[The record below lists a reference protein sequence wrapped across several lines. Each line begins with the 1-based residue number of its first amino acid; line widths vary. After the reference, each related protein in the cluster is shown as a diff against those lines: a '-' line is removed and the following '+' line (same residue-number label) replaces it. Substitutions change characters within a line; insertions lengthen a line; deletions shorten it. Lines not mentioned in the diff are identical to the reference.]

1 MCGIFGFYSF
11 DNRTVQQDVISA
23 MSNHIQ
29 HRGPDADGYDYT
41 GAMALG
47 NRRLSILDLSHA
59 SNQPLYS
66 DDRKIIVVQN
76 GEIFN
81 YIELREELKS
91 FGHRFDSQGDTE
103 VLLRAYEQWGPQFV
117 SRLNG
122 MFAIAIAD
130 HNHNQMYLYRDRLG
144 VKPFFLAGSVND
156 GTLWFGSEIKSILA
170 NGRNYSANYQS
181 LARFFALN
189 YIPQPHT
196 AFEGIEH
203 LPPAHMA
210 IVSADGMEM
219 EAYWSLAD
227 IQPDPNM
234 TKNEAKSKLLSLLD
248 DATRIRMRS
257 DAAYGA
263 FLSGGLDSSSVVG
276 LMTRHTDKP
285 IKTFSIGFSDPR
297 FDETYFAELAAE
309 RFQTEHIAKC
319 VEQDVTKNWPRVVWY
334 SDQPHG
340 DVSFMPMDL
349 VAQLA
354 AKDVKMVLT
363 GDGGDELF
371 AGYEKYLDFFPNG
384 QIDHLQD
391 GWEDDFCRKTGLLL
405 GDEASMLLRGELDE
419 AFVDIDPYQELSA
432 SIRKTQHQ
440 DPINRVLIAETE
452 VLLPGNNLVKSD
464 RMSMANSLEIR
475 SPFLDYRMAEFS
487 MQVPGWM
494 KLENNETKAIYKHA
508 VCELLGDELTYRKK
522 RMFTVP
528 IGEWFRQT
536 LQAYCDEILL
546 SGRLEARGLFNMD
559 FVRQMLDK
567 HAKGQHNYTRQIRS
581 LIAIELWHRIFID
594 GEKTDFSP
602 SIL

>member
-11 DNRTVQQDVISA
+11 DGRTVQRDVIA
-23 MSNHIQ
+23 EMSNRIQ

-41 GAMALG
+41 AAMALG
-47 NRRLSILDLSHA
+47 NRRLSILDLTHA
-59 SNQPLYS
+59 SDQPLYS
-66 DDRKIIVVQN
+66 DDRKIVVVQN

-81 YIELREELKS
+81 YVELRDELKAL
-91 FGHRFDSQGDTE
+91 GHRFDSQGDTE
-103 VLLRAYEQWGPQFV
+103 VLLRAYEQWGPKFV

-130 HNHNQMYLYRDRLG
+130 HKSNQMFLYRDRLG
-144 VKPFFLAGSVND
+144 VKPFFLAGSQQD

-170 NGRNYSANYQS
+170 NGRHYPPNHQA

-210 IVSADGMEM
+210 IISPNGIEVEP
-219 EAYWSLAD
+219 YWSLSD
-227 IQPDPNM
+227 VQPNPDM
-234 TKNEAKSKLLSLLD
+234 TKDEAKDQLLSLLD

-297 FDETYFAELAAE
+297 FDETYFAELAAS

-319 VEQDVTKNWPRVVWY
+319 VEQDVTQNWPRVVWY

-349 VAQLA
+349 VSQLA
-354 AKDVKMVLT
+354 SHDVKMVLT

-384 QIDHLQD
+384 QIDHLAS

-405 GDEASMLLRGELDE
+405 GDEASKLLRGDLAQ
-419 AFVDIDPYQELSA
+419 AFGDIDPYYELSE
-432 SIRKTQHQ
+432 SIRKTGHQ

-508 VCELLGDELTYRKK
+508 VRELLGDELTYRKK

-528 IGEWFRQT
+528 IGEWFRKN
-536 LQAYCDEILL
+536 LQGYCQDILL
-546 SGRLEARGLFNMD
+546 SGRLEARGLFDMH
-559 FVRQMLDK
+559 FVRQMLHQ
-567 HAKGQHNYTRQIRS
+567 HANEQHNYTRQIRS
-581 LIAIELWHRIFID
+581 LIAIELWHRIFVD
-594 GEKTDFSP
+594 NEQP
-602 SIL
+602 PVHQ